1 MEYVDRL
8 DESKKIKEL
17 YQNADKSSLLLMFS
31 KTGIGK
37 SSLSHKFTDSIKSD
51 KTTDIIYVVTN
62 QINKS
67 ISNQGYYQMEIFK
80 WIYKYFKNDD
90 EYSFE
95 KYIFKNK
102 TYKKYI
108 ISKII
113 SESQSQESFK
123 SLILKVFGV
132 NILKRIF
139 KIDQFDYE
147 SLFEDYSKRTNKITK
162 EYIEYILDNRKLVL
176 VIDNIQ
182 NIDEL
187 SLDIILDWIS
197 EYSQKKHFI
206 IFEYTIDKSRENIL
220 KLREKINNYDLKLH
234 FFELKNM
241 DVDNAVKA
249 AKLRAQDN
257 NNIKIDVKQIEAIN
271 YYNKVDGNI
280 RSLEDFIRGYNHNK
294 TFNSNNSA
302 TYESIASLNQND
314 SLILSIICLNDS
326 KVNKYMLGELLRN
339 YPNININESLDTLI
353 NSLDLIVSRDD
364 DYYIKHASILDNW
377 VMLSESKLK
386 SATLV
391 AYSLLKSHYNNLLES
406 THISNNQNIF
416 LLLIKLY
423 SRYEPDKIYDLL
435 NNFDDILQEFLSPK
449 QLAEYIVAIDKELN
463 KNITEYEDFY
473 YKLIDICL
481 NVKLFNLADELLQKL
496 FEFNNIKKY
505 IFYKCNIF
513 IQKEDHKSNIEF
525 INEIIKNLY
534 DEYFILYLKLFLM
547 ISYRSINDYAMVKII
562 NQEIEVSINK
572 YKNTLFYGFYLRLS
586 EIRKIRNDAIIDV
599 ENSIYHFQKF
609 NSKVQV
615 AKSRV
620 ALSFLY
626 AVTGNTNAA
635 IIESDKAEKIIVK
648 DFANR
653 HIFYNNKAAI
663 YLLNRNTGTEILS
676 MLKSAEEYAIGTFD
690 KLAINNNILVYSI
703 ETNDDKNAKI
713 YATKIRNNISN
724 EPDKHLLSIIYYNLH
739 LYYESINNYSLRDE
753 YLSKSFSLKEFCKS
767 LNARLTNTNVDDG
780 TQILISNPW
789 HVCFLDYW
797 NIDYCENFD

>member
-8 DESKKIKEL
+8 NELKRIKEL
-17 YQNADKSSLLLMFS
+17 YQNTNQSSLLLMFA

-37 SSLSHKFTDSIKSD
+37 SSLSHKFTDSIKAD
-51 KTTDIIYVVTN
+51 KTTDVIYVITN
-62 QINKS
+62 QINNT
-67 ISNQGYYQMEIFK
+67 ISNQGYFQMEIFK

-90 EYSFE
+90 EYNFE

-102 TYKKYI
+102 TYKRYI

-113 SESQSQESFK
+113 SESQSQESIK

-147 SLFEDYSKRTNKITK
+147 NLFEDYSKKTNKITK

-182 NIDEL
+182 NIDDL
-187 SLDIILDWIS
+187 SLDVILSWLS

-206 IFEYTIDKSRENIL
+206 IFEYTIDESRDNVL
-220 KLREKINNYDLKLH
+220 KLREKINNYDLNLH
-234 FFELKNM
+234 FFELNNM
-241 DVDNAVKA
+241 EVDNAIKA

-257 NNIKIDVKQIEAIN
+257 QNLEIDVEQVEAID
-271 YYNKVDGNI
+271 YYKKVDGNI
-280 RSLEDFIRGYNHNK
+280 RSLEDFIRGYNHNRIYNGK
-294 TFNSNNSA
+294 NSA

-326 KVNKYMLGELLRN
+326 KINKYMLGGLLN
-339 YPNININESLDTLI
+339 SYPNINISESLDTLI
-353 NSLDLIVSRDD
+353 NSLDLIIARDD
-364 DYYIKHASILDNW
+364 DYYIKHASIFDNW
-377 VMLSESKLK
+377 VVLSESKLK
-386 SATLV
+386 STTLI
-391 AYSLLKSHYNNLLES
+391 AYSLLKNHYNNLLENA
-406 THISNNQNIF
+406 HISSNQNIF

-423 SRYEPDKIYDLL
+423 SKYEPDKIYDLL
-435 NNFDDILQEFLSPK
+435 NNFDNILQEFLSPK
-449 QLAEYIVAIDKELN
+449 QLEEYIVTIDEELSN
-463 KNITEYEDFY
+463 NISEYEDFY

-481 NVKLFNLADELLQKL
+481 NVKLFDLADELLQKL
-496 FEFNNIKKY
+496 FIYNNLKKY

-534 DEYFILYLKLFLM
+534 DEYFVLYLKLFLM
-547 ISYRSINDYAMVKII
+547 VSYRSVNDNNMVQII
-562 NQEIEVSINK
+562 NQEIEASINR
-572 YKNTLFYGFYLRLS
+572 YKDTLFYGFYLRLS
-586 EIRKIRNDAIIDV
+586 EIKKKRNEAIIDV
-599 ENSIYHFQKF
+599 ENSVSHFQKF
-609 NSKVQV
+609 NSNVQV

-663 YLLNRNTGTEILS
+663 YLLNRNKGKEILS

-690 KLAINNNILVYSI
+690 KLAIYNNILVYSL
-703 ETNDDKNAKI
+703 ETNDDRNAKI

-753 YLSKSFSLKEFCKS
+753 YFSKSFSLKEFCKS
-767 LNARLTNTNVDDG
+767 LNARLTHTNIDDG
-780 TQILISNPW
+780 THILISNPW

>member
-1 MEYVDRL
+1 MKYVDRC
-8 DESKKIKEL
+8 DESKRIKEL
-17 YQNADKSSLLLMFS
+17 YLNANQSSLLLMFS

-51 KTTDIIYVVTN
+51 KKTDIIYVITN
-62 QINKS
+62 QINNTV
-67 ISNQGYYQMEIFK
+67 SNQGYYQMEIFK
-80 WIYKYFKNDD
+80 WIYKYFKNND

-108 ISKII
+108 INKII
-113 SESQSQESFK
+113 SESQSQESLK
-123 SLILKVFGV
+123 SLIFKVFGV

-162 EYIEYILDNRKLVL
+162 EYIEYILGNRKLVL

-182 NIDEL
+182 NIDDI
-187 SLDIILDWIS
+187 SLDIILDWVS
-197 EYSQKKHFI
+197 EYRQQKHFI
-206 IFEYTIDKSRENIL
+206 IFEYTIDESRDNIL
-220 KLREKINNYDLKLH
+220 KLREKINNYDLNLH
-234 FFELKNM
+234 FFELNNM
-241 DVDNAVKA
+241 DTDNAIKA

-257 NNIKIDVKQIEAIN
+257 KNIEIDVKQIDAID
-271 YYNKVDGNI
+271 YYKKVDGNI
-280 RSLEDFIRGYNHNK
+280 RSLEDYIRSYNHNK
-294 TFNSNNSA
+294 TYHNNSA
-302 TYESIASLNQND
+302 TYESIANLNQND
-314 SLILSIICLNDS
+314 ALILSIICLNNS
-326 KVNKYMLGELLRN
+326 KINKFMLGALLKDS
-339 YPNININESLDTLI
+339 PNMNINESLDTLI
-353 NSLDLIVSRDD
+353 NALDLIVSRDD
-364 DYYIKHASILDNW
+364 DYYIKHASIFDNW
-377 VMLSESKLK
+377 EVLSESKLK
-386 SATLV
+386 SATIV
-391 AYSLLKSHYNNLLES
+391 AYSLLKNHYNNLLNNV
-406 THISNNQNIF
+406 HISNNQNIF
-416 LLLIKLY
+416 LILIKLY
-423 SRYEPDKIYDLL
+423 SKYEPDKIYDLL

-449 QLAEYIVAIDKELN
+449 QLEEYIVTVDRELN
-463 KNITEYEDFY
+463 NNISEYEDFY

-481 NVKLFNLADELLQKL
+481 NVKLFDLADKLLQKI
-496 FEFNNIKKY
+496 FKYDSIKKY

-513 IQKEDHKSNIEF
+513 IQKEDYESNIEF
-525 INEIIKNLY
+525 INEIIKNIY
-534 DEYFILYLKLFLM
+534 DEYFVLYLKLFLM
-547 ISYRSINDYAMVKII
+547 VSYRSINDNEKVEII
-562 NQEIEVSINK
+562 SQEIEASIHK
-572 YKNTLFYGFYLRLS
+572 YEDTLFYGFYLRLS
-586 EIRKIRNDAIIDV
+586 EIRKTRNNAIIDV
-599 ENSIYHFQKF
+599 KNSISHFQKF

-626 AVTGNTNAA
+626 AVTGNTNDA

-663 YLLNRNTGTEILS
+663 YLLNRNTGNEILS
-676 MLKSAEEYAIGTFD
+676 MLKSAEEYAINTFD
-690 KLAINNNILVYSI
+690 KLAIYNNILVYSL

-713 YATKIRNNISN
+713 YSTKIRNNISN

-767 LNARLTNTNVDDG
+767 LNARLTHTDVDDG

-797 NIDYCENFD
+797 YVDYCENFD